1 MAAARAR
8 RDWPDLAAGAYA
20 IAYFAWLALRT
31 PATPASL
38 LIGELA
44 FYPLGLVV
52 AWAYWRNA
60 RITDLDRATRTG
72 WWLLTASALLTW
84 LSGSA
89 WTLYLRV
96 MAPSAVP
103 LWVDQLELAQNV
115 FAIAAVVAFP
125 NVSALRRASA
135 RYLLDVALTVV
146 AGFVLAI
153 YFIVQL
159 AERSGGAPLPA
170 LVRANAVT
178 DWYQFV
184 VLSVGFARKRDA
196 CTRNTMGWLLG
207 ALVLYQLANYLYDA
221 TPAYHSGDAI
231 DGLWF
236 AAWGFRWVAA
246 RTAWRSYAQQGAAEP
261 EASQASAAYPS
272 SLFSYAV
279 VAAVFLLVL
288 VQLAADRRH
297 IEISAFSAGLMA
309 TILVVRQ
316 LAEIQENRR
325 LFDERLAQEARFRSL
340 VQQSSDVVLVVDGD
354 GVVTYVSP
362 SASRIFGAP
371 SPVLPGVLL
380 RAVVVPA
387 GGTGLDVL
395 YEPPQPH
402 PRPLQ
407 ARVRGASGD
416 WRDLEIVWTDL
427 RADPAVG
434 GIVLSCRDV
443 TERNELD
450 RRLQHAQKLDAV
462 GHLAGGLAH
471 DFNNVLTVIRGYTE
485 LLRADLPSDSAAAQD
500 LSHMEQAVDR
510 AAAVTKKLLAFSR
523 RQPVLPVVVDLNRI
537 VSDLQPIFRQLL
549 ADGVEVDL
557 ALAPDLWPVK
567 VDPGQMEQVVINL
580 ATNARDAMP
589 DGGRLRVS
597 TSNLRVD
604 RGTAEAGERPGDY
617 ATVTMADTGC
627 GMEEGTRIRI
637 FDPFFSTKPKE
648 RGIGLGLAMV
658 HGIVTAAGGTIDVRS
673 VPGEGATFT
682 IRLPRTLEAAAA
694 ATPPDERPGRASRA
708 VTVLVVD
715 DEPGVRVVARRFLES
730 QGYAVVEALG
740 GRDAI
745 AVLDDGRR
753 PIDVVLTD
761 LIMPGTGGRQ
771 VIAHVKATRPG
782 IPVVVMTGYAGEERD
797 AGDLGEVAAVLSKP
811 FSAGMLV
818 RAIAA
823 AHAKR

>member
-1 MAAARAR
+1 
-8 RDWPDLAAGAYA
+8 
-20 IAYFAWLALRT
+20 
-31 PATPASL
+31 
-38 LIGELA
+38 
-44 FYPLGLVV
+44 
-52 AWAYWRNA
+52 
-60 RITDLDRATRTG
+60 
-72 WWLLTASALLTW
+72 
-84 LSGSA
+84 
-89 WTLYLRV
+89 
-96 MAPSAVP
+96 
-103 LWVDQLELAQNV
+103 
-115 FAIAAVVAFP
+115 
-125 NVSALRRASA
+125 
-135 RYLLDVALTVV
+135 
-146 AGFVLAI
+146 
-153 YFIVQL
+153 
-159 AERSGGAPLPA
+159 
-170 LVRANAVT
+170 
-178 DWYQFV
+178 
-184 VLSVGFARKRDA
+184 
-196 CTRNTMGWLLG
+196 
-207 ALVLYQLANYLYDA
+207 
-221 TPAYHSGDAI
+221 
-231 DGLWF
+231 
-236 AAWGFRWVAA
+236 
-246 RTAWRSYAQQGAAEP
+246 
-261 EASQASAAYPS
+261 
-272 SLFSYAV
+272 
-279 VAAVFLLVL
+279 
-288 VQLAADRRH
+288 
-297 IEISAFSAGLMA
+297 
-309 TILVVRQ
+309 
-316 LAEIQENRR
+316 
-325 LFDERLAQEARFRSL
+325 
-340 VQQSSDVVLVVDGD
+340 
-354 GVVTYVSP
+354 
-362 SASRIFGAP
+362 
-371 SPVLPGVLL
+371 
-380 RAVVVPA
+380 
-387 GGTGLDVL
+387 
-395 YEPPQPH
+395 
-402 PRPLQ
+402 
-407 ARVRGASGD
+407 
-416 WRDLEIVWTDL
+416 
-427 RADPAVG
+427 
-434 GIVLSCRDV
+434 
-443 TERNELD
+443 
-450 RRLQHAQKLDAV
+450 
-462 GHLAGGLAH
+462 
-471 DFNNVLTVIRGYTE
+471 
-485 LLRADLPSDSAAAQD
+485 
-500 LSHMEQAVDR
+500 
-510 AAAVTKKLLAFSR
+510 
-523 RQPVLPVVVDLNRI
+523 VLPVVVDLNRI